1 MKRTYIRSLL
11 VFVFASLFLT
21 FSFVSTPAK
30 AAAAATEAPS
40 THKAVLTTN
49 RAAGTA
55 NYTVTGLDLASDTAL
70 TINAVNSS
78 TKKTAFTKN
87 ITLDET
93 NCKEGTFTGNI
104 TLADLKY
111 AFANYTVTVTIGT
124 KTLTAGTAD
133 FTIHTAKAG
142 LSITGNTG
150 AAVRTAAFV
159 SKEATGGVLVPGTG
173 NQISIQIWNKN
184 RAESTAVTVGKTM
197 ALNANQN
204 WSVDVSKSGNHY
216 GKWGAKAVVTN
227 SNWKTQYTLAS
238 TEYNVIPSCTSFV
251 TKKTKGLVILP
262 EEHNLIRKKQKEMR
276 SAVTLNKTACEQCR
290 MCTDLCPRHLLG
302 HSTSP
307 HKMVRAM
314 SYSKMTAQ
322 DLTVAQTCCQCNLC
336 EYFSCPAGINPKM
349 ANLYFMTE
357 QKKEGIKFVPK
368 KEAYTPRAMRAYRLV
383 PSKRLIAHIGI
394 KKYDKR
400 APLRL
405 DIGYAPAQVGIS
417 LCAHVGAPAEP
428 TVKPGDS
435 VKRGDL
441 IGRIPEGKLG
451 AACHASVD
459 GTVASIENG
468 IVIIRRD

>member
-142 LSITGNTG
+142 LSITGNT
-150 AAVRTAAFV
+150 RCPYCCLRIKRSHRRCF
-159 SKEATGGVLVPGTG
+159 S
-173 NQISIQIWNKN
+173 S
-184 RAESTAVTVGKTM
+184 R
-197 ALNANQN
+197 
-204 WSVDVSKSGNHY
+204 Y
-216 GKWGAKAVVTN
+216 
-227 SNWKTQYTLAS
+227 
-238 TEYNVIPSCTSFV
+238 
-251 TKKTKGLVILP
+251 
-262 EEHNLIRKKQKEMR
+262 RKPDFHP
-276 SAVTLNKTACEQCR
+276 
-290 MCTDLCPRHLLG
+290 DL
-302 HSTSP
+302 
-307 HKMVRAM
+307 
-314 SYSKMTAQ
+314 
-322 DLTVAQTCCQCNLC
+322 
-336 EYFSCPAGINPKM
+336 
-349 ANLYFMTE
+349 E
-357 QKKEGIKFVPK
+357 QK
-368 KEAYTPRAMRAYRLV
+368 PRRIHC
-383 PSKRLIAHIGI
+383 SN
-394 KKYDKR
+394 
-400 APLRL
+400 
-405 DIGYAPAQVGIS
+405 
-417 LCAHVGAPAEP
+417 
-428 TVKPGDS
+428 
-435 VKRGDL
+435 RGQ
-441 IGRIPEGKLG
+441 
-451 AACHASVD
+451 S
-459 GTVASIENG
+459 NG
-468 IVIIRRD
+468 IECEPELVC

>member
-78 TKKTAFTKN
+78 TKKTAFTKK

-150 AAVRTAAFV
+150 AAVRTACLRIKRSHRRCF
-159 SKEATGGVLVPGTG
+159 S
-173 NQISIQIWNKN
+173 S
-184 RAESTAVTVGKTM
+184 R
-197 ALNANQN
+197 
-204 WSVDVSKSGNHY
+204 Y
-216 GKWGAKAVVTN
+216 
-227 SNWKTQYTLAS
+227 
-238 TEYNVIPSCTSFV
+238 
-251 TKKTKGLVILP
+251 
-262 EEHNLIRKKQKEMR
+262 RKPDFHP
-276 SAVTLNKTACEQCR
+276 
-290 MCTDLCPRHLLG
+290 DL
-302 HSTSP
+302 
-307 HKMVRAM
+307 
-314 SYSKMTAQ
+314 
-322 DLTVAQTCCQCNLC
+322 
-336 EYFSCPAGINPKM
+336 
-349 ANLYFMTE
+349 E
-357 QKKEGIKFVPK
+357 QK
-368 KEAYTPRAMRAYRLV
+368 PRRIHC
-383 PSKRLIAHIGI
+383 SN
-394 KKYDKR
+394 
-400 APLRL
+400 
-405 DIGYAPAQVGIS
+405 
-417 LCAHVGAPAEP
+417 
-428 TVKPGDS
+428 
-435 VKRGDL
+435 RGQ
-441 IGRIPEGKLG
+441 
-451 AACHASVD
+451 S
-459 GTVASIENG
+459 NG
-468 IVIIRRD
+468 IECEPELVC